1 MKQMHRIL
9 AAALASAAL
18 STALPAAA
26 ADYSKWIYSDNGSA
40 NRTPASGVSATWSDL
55 FHWEWFAATVQRK
68 INHFPG
74 TVLIIQ

>member
-26 ADYSKWIYSDNGSA
+26 ADYSQWIYSDNGSA
-40 NRTPASGVSATWSDL
+40 NRTPSVGTSATWNDL
-55 FHWEWFAATVQRK
+55 FHWEVFTALAQTTVCH
-68 INHFPG
+68 NPG
-74 TVLIIQ
+74 TILFIR